1 MIIENLELKEKLEQ
15 LEESAIENV
24 EQVVPLKEK
33 EESSEK
39 PENLISPNYSSIS
52 FGCSC
57 NGFCGG
63 NFRYEGC
70 SCNGL
75 CGSNS
80 RKD

>member
-1 MIIENLELKEKLEQ
+1 MDTTFFNKLDQLENLAQLNACAITPVKRVRRELTNRQ
-15 LEESAIENV
+15 PVNV
-24 EQVVPLKEK
+24 LGDEYDIKA
-33 EESSEK
+33 
-39 PENLISPNYSSIS
+39 
-52 FGCSC
+52 CSC

-70 SCNGL
+70 SCNGF

>member
-1 MIIENLELKEKLEQ
+1 MIEDINIKEKLEQ
-15 LEESAIENV
+15 LEAAVIENV
-24 EQVVPLKEK
+24 EELAPLKGD
-33 EESSEK
+33 EENSEK
-39 PENLISPNYSSIS
+39 PENIQTPNYSSVS
-52 FGCSC
+52 FGSCSC

-70 SCNGL
+70 SCNGY

>member
-1 MIIENLELKEKLEQ
+1 MITKTINSKLAKFEEK
-15 LEESAIENV
+15 AYANV
-24 EQVVPLKEK
+24 HSVTSVRRHHRVFKHAVHERALAYDVTA
-33 EESSEK
+33 
-39 PENLISPNYSSIS
+39 
-52 FGCSC
+52 CSC

-70 SCNGL
+70 SCNGF